1 MYVFVNIITILL
13 FFRFNNS
20 LSISYMVDLVV
31 MNYHSLCLTVKDD
44 FLFEGQLWHILASK
58 LAV

>member
-44 FLFEGQLWHILASK
+44 FLFEGQLWHILAS
-58 LAV
+58 